1 MATYT
6 HGHHESV
13 LRSHVW
19 RTVANSAAYLRDHLL
34 PGTDVLDVGCGPGTI
49 TVEMASLVAPGRV
62 VGVDASAEV
71 VARATAEARDGA
83 TVEFRTG
90 DATALPFDDDG
101 FDVVHAHQLLQH
113 VADPVAVLRE
123 MARVTRPG
131 GVVAARD
138 SDYAGMFWHPR
149 LPGLDEWLE
158 LYRTLARG
166 NGGEPDAGRRL
177 LSWALEAGFDAADV
191 TATASVW
198 CFATPEDRAWWGG
211 LWADRVSESA
221 LARQAVDRG
230 LATTAGLER
239 LAAAWREWAGQDDG
253 WFLVPHGEI
262 LARVPGFEF
271 VPSTTHH

>member
-13 LRSHVW
+13 LRSHTW
-19 RTVANSAAYLRDHLL
+19 RTVANSAAYLRDHLV
-34 PGTDVLDVGCGPGTI
+34 PGIDVLDVGCGPGTI
-49 TVEMASLVAPGRV
+49 TVEMAALAAPGRV

-71 VARATAEARDGA
+71 VAAASDADTAGA
-83 TVEFRTG
+83 VEFRTG
-90 DATALPFDDDG
+90 DAAALPFDDG
-101 FDVVHAHQLLQH
+101 SFGVVHAHQLLQH

-158 LYRTLARG
+158 LYRTLASD

-177 LSWALEAGFDAADV
+177 LSWAREAGLTDV

-211 LWADRVSESA
+211 LWSDRVTSSA
-221 LARQAVDRG
+221 FAEQATGRG
-230 LATTAGLER
+230 MATIAELER
-239 LAAAWREWAGQDDG
+239 LAAVWREWAGQDDG

-262 LARVPGFEF
+262 LARVTGIEF
-271 VPSTTHH
+271 VPAASSH

>member
-13 LRSHVW
+13 LRSHTW
-19 RTVANSAAYLRDHLL
+19 RTVANSAAYLRDALV

-49 TVEMASLVAPGRV
+49 TTEIAGLVAPGRV
-62 VGVDASAEV
+62 VGLDASEEV
-71 VARATAEARDGA
+71 VAAAHEAAADA
-83 TVEFRTG
+83 VTLEFRAG
-90 DATALPFDDDG
+90 DAAALPFDDAS

-123 MARVTRPG
+123 MGRVARPG

-138 SDYAGMFWHPR
+138 SDYDGMIWYPR
-149 LPGLDEWLE
+149 LPGLSEWQE

-177 LSWALEAGFDAADV
+177 LSWAHQAGLGSV

-198 CFATPEDRAWWGG
+198 LFTTAADRAWWGG
-211 LWADRVSESA
+211 LWADRVTASA
-221 LARQAVDRG
+221 FAEQAVDRG
-230 LATTAGLER
+230 LATTSDLER

-262 LARVPGFEF
+262 LARVNGFEF
-271 VPSTTHH
+271 VPSATHH

>member
-13 LRSHVW
+13 LRSHTW
-19 RTVANSAAYLRDHLL
+19 RTVANSAAYLRDRLT

-49 TVEMASLVAPGRV
+49 TTEFASLVAPGRV
-62 VGVDASAEV
+62 VGLDASADV
-71 VARATAEARDGA
+71 IGRAAAGDGA
-83 TVEFRTG
+83 GAVEFVTG
-90 DATALPFDDDG
+90 DAAALPFETAT

-123 MARVTRPG
+123 MARVARPD

-138 SDYAGMFWHPR
+138 SDYAGMIWYPR
-149 LPGLDEWLE
+149 LPGLSEWLE
-158 LYRTLARG
+158 LYRTLALG

-177 LSWALEAGFDAADV
+177 LAWAHEAGLSAV

-198 CFATPEDRAWWGG
+198 CFSSPDDRAWWGG
-211 LWADRVSESA
+211 LWADRVTSSA
-221 LARQAVDRG
+221 FAEQAVGRG
-230 LATTAGLER
+230 LATTADLDR
-239 LAAAWREWAGQDDG
+239 LAATWREWAGHDDG

-262 LARVPGFEF
+262 LARVTGIEF
-271 VPSTTHH
+271 VPAASPH

>member
-13 LRSHVW
+13 LRSHTW
-19 RTVANSAAYLRDHLL
+19 RTVANSAAYLRDSLV

-49 TVEMASLVAPGRV
+49 TTEIAGLVAPGRV
-62 VGVDASAEV
+62 VGLDASEEV
-71 VARATAEARDGA
+71 IATAREAAADA
-83 TVEFRTG
+83 VAVEFVTG
-90 DATALPFDDDG
+90 AAAALPFDDGG

-138 SDYAGMFWHPR
+138 SDYAGMFWYPR
-149 LPGLDEWLE
+149 LPGLSEWLE

-177 LSWALEAGFDAADV
+177 LSWARAAGLSAV
-191 TATASVW
+191 TASASVW
-198 CFATPEDRAWWGG
+198 CFASPEDRAWWGG
-211 LWADRVSESA
+211 MWADRVTSSA
-221 LARQAVDRG
+221 FAEQAVDRG
-230 LATTAGLER
+230 LATTADLDR
-239 LAAAWREWAGQDDG
+239 LATAWREWAGQDDG
-253 WFLVPHGEI
+253 WFVVPHGEI
-262 LARVPGFEF
+262 LARLDGFEF
-271 VPSTTHH
+271 VPSATHH